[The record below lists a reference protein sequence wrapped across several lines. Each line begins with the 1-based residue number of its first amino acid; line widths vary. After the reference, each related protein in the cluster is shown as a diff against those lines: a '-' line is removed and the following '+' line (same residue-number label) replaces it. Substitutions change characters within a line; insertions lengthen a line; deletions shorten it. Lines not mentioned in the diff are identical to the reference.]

1 MANEGN
7 ARDLLPRGN
16 ALRQAVRWIS
26 EQRQLRPNEK
36 LVKLID
42 EASLRFDLTPNDATF
57 LHRTLVEES

>member
-26 EQRQLRPNEK
+26 EQRQLRPDES

-42 EASLRFDLTPNDATF
+42 EASIRFDLTPNDSTF
-57 LHRTLVEES
+57 LHRTLIEEA